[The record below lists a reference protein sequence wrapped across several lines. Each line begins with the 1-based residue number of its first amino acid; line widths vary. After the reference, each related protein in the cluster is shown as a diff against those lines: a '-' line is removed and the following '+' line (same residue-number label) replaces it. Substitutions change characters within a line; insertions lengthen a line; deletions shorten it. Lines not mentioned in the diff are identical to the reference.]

1 MARRASPWRLALRA
15 FYLANLAHL
24 ASRRLIS
31 LAKFKSNRDYERELR
46 RRGHSFPGLL
56 SMFGDNVLVF
66 DRIWYGMHEINQELV
81 QQFLARVE
89 QIRSLA
95 L

>member
-1 MARRASPWRLALRA
+1 MLALFA
-15 FYLANLAHL
+15 
-24 ASRRLIS
+24 
-31 LAKFKSNRDYERELR
+31 
-46 RRGHSFPGLL
+46 
-56 SMFGDNVLVF
+56 DNVTVF